1 MSLPTS
7 EPLPTNIND
16 LPPARQRHIRRQPR
30 AASSAERGLLLDSLL
45 DQTGPTLT
53 FFLMSLLG
61 SMIFGL
67 SLYFNEPAFLI
78 IGLVVFPFFSPI
90 FALALFPHS
99 LKVSH
104 WIKSLISL
112 LVPIFL
118 TFFAGVLA
126 GYLQKT
132 GQINRLD
139 AFRFSAPYWLDL
151 AAVAL
156 SAFLCTLL
164 LIRQG
169 QIDRKIG
176 ILLTYEILFPVA
188 VAGFG
193 FPLGLSALWPEALLL
208 GLGHLILA
216 ITVAIFSFLILSFGP
231 THAAGWI
238 LAILTFLLSMAI
250 LLGGFAPNLIGLGLP
265 IASNP
270 PPIITLTNTSTIQPS
285 PTNTPK
291 AESSTA
297 PTIITA
303 TTSNTPTSNPSPTST
318 ISPSS
323 TPSPQPT
330 TFIIVVDSLN
340 GLVIRESADFEAP
353 VVGYANDGDLYEVL
367 NQSQSD
373 NGSFWYQVETNT
385 GELGWLLSSLVNTQ
399 TPIATEND

>member
-1 MSLPTS
+1 
-7 EPLPTNIND
+7 
-16 LPPARQRHIRRQPR
+16 
-30 AASSAERGLLLDSLL
+30 
-45 DQTGPTLT
+45 
-53 FFLMSLLG
+53 MSLLG

-104 WIKSLISL
+104 WVKSLISL

-156 SAFLCTLL
+156 SAFLCALI

-169 QIDRKIG
+169 QLDRKIG
-176 ILLTYEILFPVA
+176 ILLTYEILLPVA

-193 FPLGLSALWPEALLL
+193 FPLGLSTLWPEALLL

-231 THAAGWI
+231 TRAAGWI
-238 LAILTFLLSMAI
+238 LAILTFLLTMAI

-270 PPIITLTNTSTIQPS
+270 PPIITFTNTSTIQPS

-323 TPSPQPT
+323 TPSPQST

-353 VVGYANDGDLYEVL
+353 VIGYANDGDLYEVL

-399 TPIATEND
+399 TPIATENN